1 MGFKEVVL
9 ADIKTKNYKQTRI
22 TDLSQYKTTLDTLE
36 YPCEYVGGTN
46 QQVKPFADI
55 DKKIPIDSDFDME
68 VDILD
73 YKLTFQNLF
82 NRETIDDIYVYGRQ
96 YEKDGQIKISY
107 HIIVD
112 KIRISSSN
120 LKKLLEQNNIFDD
133 KAVDKGVYDE
143 NRGMYCLYTTKKY
156 NRDTQTADIKPQFKP
171 LEGKCKDISK
181 YCITYIEEHFEDWD
195 LKFPKIE

>member
-36 YPCEYVGGTN
+36 YPCEYVGGLN

-55 DKKIPIDSDFDME
+55 DKQIPRDSDFDME

-82 NRETIDDIYVYGRQ
+82 NKETSKHVWLIDDLGYQHSV
-96 YEKDGQIKISY
+96 
-107 HIIVD
+107 
-112 KIRISSSN
+112 
-120 LKKLLEQNNIFDD
+120 DD
-133 KAVDKGVYDE
+133 K
-143 NRGMYCLYTTKKY
+143 
-156 NRDTQTADIKPQFKP
+156 
-171 LEGKCKDISK
+171 
-181 YCITYIEEHFEDWD
+181 EHLVLAQYRREV
-195 LKFPKIE
+195 L